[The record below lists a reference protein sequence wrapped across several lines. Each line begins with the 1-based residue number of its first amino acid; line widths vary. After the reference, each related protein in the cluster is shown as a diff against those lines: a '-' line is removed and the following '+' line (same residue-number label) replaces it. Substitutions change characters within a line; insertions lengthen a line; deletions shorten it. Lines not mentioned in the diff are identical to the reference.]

1 MKNTKYAAAFLSV
14 LGALASPVLAAD
26 YVMKIA
32 TPAPINDKDALSAWF
47 LAFEEGV
54 ETRTDGQIDVQIFPA
69 GQLGPIPATVEG
81 VAMGTIEV
89 TAPIIGFLSSLD
101 PRFQV
106 LDAPGLFDDE
116 HHALATLTDPS
127 VRAMLSEFGARS
139 NVEPL
144 VVLTSGQSVVVSKD
158 PISTTTDLSGVK
170 MRTGGATP
178 LLNEPMV
185 ALGAS
190 PVAMPLGEALPGIQT
205 GTIDA
210 ANINMSVAI
219 GFKFA
224 DVAKN
229 ATYLPG
235 SFTIVSAVVSRDF
248 LGMIGPDLEAIV
260 REEAD
265 IAKRAYAEKIDS
277 GAEFFEGL
285 WSSQGGVLN
294 GFSDNEKAGYLDVMN
309 QTVQGII
316 ATDAQMQADY
326 ETLKTAAAA
335 ARQ

>member
-1 MKNTKYAAAFLSV
+1 MTKTKYAAALLCA
-14 LGALASPVLAAD
+14 LGALTAPALAAD

-47 LAFEEGV
+47 LAFEAGV
-54 ETRTDGQIDVQIFPA
+54 EARTDGQIDVQIFPA

-89 TAPIIGFLSSLD
+89 TAPIVGFLSSLD

-106 LDAPGLFDDE
+106 LDAPGLFVDE
-116 HHALATLTDPS
+116 HHAMATLADPS
-127 VRAMLSEFGARS
+127 VREMLSEFGARS

-158 PISTTTDLSGVK
+158 PIASTDDLSGVK

-178 LLNEPMV
+178 LLNEPMA

-210 ANINMSVAI
+210 ANINMPVAI

-224 DVAKN
+224 DIAKN

-235 SFTIVSAVVSRDF
+235 SFTIVSAVVSKDF

-260 REEAD
+260 REEAET
-265 IAKRAYAEKIDS
+265 AKGAYAEKIDS
-277 GAEFFEGL
+277 GAAFFEGL
-285 WSSQGGVLN
+285 WASQGGVLN
-294 GFSDNEKAGYLDVMN
+294 GFSDDEKTSYLDVMN

-326 ETLKTAAAA
+326 ETLKTAADA